1 MSDLVP
7 GSSFGPY
14 RIESLLGRGGMS
26 VVYLAEDTR
35 LARRVAIKVLAP
47 ELAADDAFRSRF
59 VRESQLAA
67 GLDHP
72 NIVPVFEAGEAEG
85 QLFIAMRYVR
95 GTDLRTIIV
104 REGPV
109 DPARTVRLL
118 RPIASALDAAHRGE
132 LVHRDVKP
140 ANILIASDEG
150 EEHVYLSDFGLTKHA
165 SSRSG
170 LTRTGQFMGT
180 VDYVA
185 PEQIQGQ
192 DVDGR
197 ADEYSLACVLYECLT
212 GNVPYAKDSDV
223 ATLFGHIQDPPPRVS
238 VARPTVP
245 AAIDEVVAQGMAK
258 DPAER
263 FGTCVA
269 LLTAAA
275 HALGEPS
282 GPSDTPAHAAAAP
295 YLPPLGFPVP
305 RPDTPPSSAIGM
317 PPGKASPPFD
327 EPATPPG
334 PTPTPVGAPAAVGAP
349 PSAVPSESRT
359 GGSNN
364 RTIAMFAAGGIALAA
379 LIIVIG
385 LLLTGGDSGGGG
397 GGDVTGSRTISPT
410 GPPPPVVIA
419 NEAPIKIVDAAR
431 AVPYPSA
438 VDVSAESGT
447 VADVNVTI
455 AGFGHAFPDDVAFL
469 LVGPSGDSTVLMS
482 DVGGGSENVVNGIDL
497 TFDDD
502 ADRGLADK
510 GLLRTGSFRPT
521 QGTDKG
527 GGNCCGFTGGPPAPR
542 EPSGSDLSVFDGTD
556 PNGEWD
562 LYVADDSGGDR
573 GRIAGGWSL
582 EIELGDAQPTTGSTG
597 TASGPIAPTGSTA
610 ATGAT
615 GSTGAHGFSAVFRD
629 DFSDPT
635 SGWEVFDD
643 GSQSGAYANG
653 EYVLSVN
660 GGFEVTGD
668 LITPTQ
674 DLSQLADV
682 RVEVTSRL
690 VTAPKAVAGVT
701 CRAQSPNSY
710 YYFLIQGD
718 GSYYIGEA
726 HPRQAE
732 NLDTGTSP
740 AIGGGRA
747 PNRIAAECLESQNGV
762 TLRLI
767 VNGVAVNTVEDRVD
781 PLGPGS
787 TGLRTESRND
797 PMSAAFDDYVVS
809 VPA

>member
-1 MSDLVP
+1 VSDLVP

-104 REGPV
+104 REGPL
-109 DPARTVRLL
+109 DPARTMRLL
-118 RPIASALDAAHRGE
+118 QPIASALDAAHRRE

-212 GNVPYAKDSDV
+212 ANVPYAKDSDV

-245 AAIDEVVAQGMAK
+245 AAMDDVVAQGMAK
-258 DPAER
+258 DPADR

-269 LLTAAA
+269 LLAAAA

-282 GPSDTPAHAAAAP
+282 TPSDPPADRPAAP
-295 YLPPLGFPVP
+295 YVPPLGVPVP
-305 RPDTPPSSAIGM
+305 RPDAPSPRGPVGTPPG
-317 PPGKASPPFD
+317 SPPPPF
-327 EPATPPG
+327 EPPATPPG
-334 PTPTPVGAPAAVGAP
+334 PTPAPAGAPVAVGAP
-349 PSAVPSESRT
+349 PSSDPSAPRGT
-359 GGSNN
+359 GSNN
-364 RTIAMFAAGGIALAA
+364 RTIAMFAAGGLALAVV
-379 LIIVIG
+379 IVVIG
-385 LLLTGGDSGGGG
+385 LALTGGDSGGGG
-397 GGDVTGSRTISPT
+397 GGGPTGARTTSPT
-410 GPPPPVVIA
+410 GPPPPVVEA
-419 NEAPIKIVDAAR
+419 NAAPIRIVDAES
-431 AVPYPSA
+431 AVPYPSG
-438 VDVSAESGT
+438 VDVSAPSGT
-447 VADVNVTI
+447 VADVNVTVT
-455 AGFGHAFPDDVAFL
+455 GFGHAFPDDVAIL

-482 DVGGGSENVVNGIDL
+482 DVGGGSENVVNGVDL

-502 ADRGLADK
+502 ASRGLADK
-510 GLLRTGSFRPT
+510 GALRTGSFRPT

-542 EPSGSDLSVFDGTD
+542 QPYGSDLSVFEGTD

-562 LYVADDSGGDR
+562 LYVADDSGGDK
-573 GRIAGGWSL
+573 GRITGGWSL
-582 EIELGDAQPTTGSTG
+582 EIELGNGRPTTGSTG
-597 TASGPIAPTGSTA
+597 STTG
-610 ATGAT
+610 ATSAT
-615 GSTGAHGFSAVFRD
+615 GSTGATGSSGAPGFSAVFRD

-635 SGWEVFDD
+635 SGWDVFDD
-643 GSQSGAYANG
+643 GSQSGGYADG
-653 EYVLSVN
+653 EYVLSVG
-660 GGFEVTGD
+660 GGFQVTGD

-674 DLSQLADV
+674 DLSEFGDV

-690 VTAPKAVAGVT
+690 LTAPKAVAGVT

-710 YYFLIQGD
+710 YYFLVQGD

-740 AIGGGRA
+740 AIATGRA
-747 PNRIAAECLESQNGV
+747 PNRIAAECLDSQNGV
-762 TLRLI
+762 ALRLI

-787 TGLRTESRND
+787 TGVRTESRND

-809 VPA
+809 VPS